1 MRRKMIWSSFMLF
14 FFTSVIFA
22 QVITGKVED
31 DFGPVDRAI
40 IGLQGNKK
48 LKVESDHEGNFQIDG
63 KIGDVLIVIDP
74 VTLNEKRFPVDKLN
88 MGILKLLEKEIALDV
103 VVGYGTQKKVNM
115 TGTVNTVSAD
125 DIRGKAT
132 SSLTNALQG
141 VTPGV
146 TVISRPGNVG
156 SDMGSINVRGRG
168 NLGTS
173 SPLYIVDGIPV
184 SAGDFQRIPSNDVES
199 ISILKDAAATSI
211 YGARAAY
218 GVFLVTTKKGK
229 EGKASI
235 SYNGYY
241 GLQTAINL
249 PQKLNALEFA
259 LLSNEAN
266 INAGKKPIF
275 TDAQIQKIKEGNS
288 PDLYPDNDWYKLF
301 YKGTAPIQE
310 HNISLSGGG
319 KTRYY
324 VSGTFFDQ
332 ESLVPG
338 TDLKRYSFRTNTER
352 QFSDKFKLGTNVS
365 YTLEKFKRKG
375 DWNTQ
380 NLDRMSPLSVL
391 RHSDGSWGTVTAG
404 AENTVNASNNPVRRV
419 EEGGWGGY
427 ETNRFIASLNAEYK
441 PFKDLSITG
450 VMSYKTYD
458 ERNSSFTNRTERL
471 IGHISK
477 QPMAGTDTR
486 INSLKKTWKHDYN
499 LMSQMYAT
507 YTKTISKHDMSLMAG
522 VQYED
527 YYYEE
532 LMARRD
538 DYPSNALTTINA
550 GSGKAENLGNGGDH
564 SARKFFSQFGRLTY
578 AFDSRYLFEANVRI
592 DQSSQ
597 FHKDQRVGVF
607 PSFSA
612 GWRVSQ
618 EDFMRNLRW
627 LNNLKLRASW
637 GKAGYVNNVGYYDY
651 FDVLGLGPAYVTG
664 GVLADGVWPSLQ
676 VNKNFTWET
685 VTTTNFGFD
694 LAVLKNSLELQADV
708 FKKEASDILLK
719 TPQPYELGLR
729 DSERAAVNGGVVNN
743 KGVELSLKYNGGI
756 RDFKYSISG
765 NFSKIWNEIKD
776 LRGQDKQIEGYWIK
790 QEGGSIGDFYGYIA
804 DGLFSSEEEIGKHAN
819 QQSKNT
825 SPGDIIYRDL
835 NGDGKITADDRT
847 VLGND
852 VPYLTYGLN
861 INMSYKNF
869 DLSIQGQGVDG
880 VSVFLFEEATQA
892 FFNGAGAKK
901 YHLGRWTKDN
911 PNPKANY
918 PRLLPT
924 ADNNHNGRVSSF
936 WLYDADYFRIKNIS
950 LGYTLPQKA
959 MGKIGLQNLRLYI
972 SGTNMFTIRA
982 DKRLKDFDPESPSV
996 RGTYP
1001 TIKTVSFGINA
1012 SF

>member
-1 MRRKMIWSSFMLF
+1 MRRKLIWSSILLF
-14 FFTSVIFA
+14 FFTSVVMA
-22 QVITGKVED
+22 QITGKVED
-31 DFGPVDRAI
+31 EYGPLNQAVVA
-40 IGLQGNKK
+40 LQGQRT
-48 LKVESDHEGNFQIDG
+48 KVLTDENGNFSING
-63 KIGDVLIVIDP
+63 KVGDVLIIVDP
-74 VTLNEKRFPVDKLN
+74 LTLNEKRFPVEKLD
-88 MGILKLLEKEIALDV
+88 MGVLKLLSKEIELKV

-125 DIRGKAT
+125 EIKGKAT

-156 SDMGSINVRGRG
+156 GDMGSINVRGRG
-168 NLGTS
+168 NLGS
-173 SPLYIVDGIPV
+173 ASPLYIVDGIPV

-199 ISILKDAAATSI
+199 ISILKDAAATAI

-229 EGKASI
+229 EGKASV

-241 GLQTAINL
+241 GLQKGINL
-249 PQKLNALEFA
+249 PEKLNALEFA

-266 INAGKKPIF
+266 INAGKKPAF
-275 TDAQIQKIKEGNS
+275 TDEQIEKIKAGNS
-288 PDLYPDNDWYKLF
+288 PDLYPNNDWYKMF
-301 YKGTAPIQE
+301 YREVAPMQE
-310 HNISLSGGG
+310 HNVSLSGGG
-319 KTRYY
+319 KTKYY

-365 YTLEKFKRKG
+365 YTLEKYKRKG

-380 NLDRMSPLSVL
+380 NLDRMSPLSVAK
-391 RHSDGSWGTVTAG
+391 HTDGTWGTVTAG
-404 AENTVNASNNPVRRV
+404 SENTVNASNNPIRRV
-419 EEGGWGGY
+419 EEGGWGDY
-427 ETNRFIASLNAEYK
+427 ETNRFVASLNAEYK

-458 ERNSSFTNRTERL
+458 ERSSSFTNRVDRL
-471 IGHISK
+471 VGFISK
-477 QPMAGTDTR
+477 QPLAGTDTR
-486 INSLKKTWKHDYN
+486 INRLSKTWKHNYN
-499 LMSQMYAT
+499 LMNQLYAT
-507 YTKTISKHDMSLMAG
+507 YTKTIDKHDLSLMAG
-522 VQYED
+522 LQYED
-527 YYYEE
+527 YYYEY
-532 LMARRD
+532 LSARRD

-578 AFDSRYLFEANVRI
+578 AFDSRYLFEANVRV

-597 FHKDQRVGVF
+597 FAPEKRVGVF

-612 GWRVSQ
+612 GWRISQ
-618 EDFMRNLRW
+618 EDFMKDIHW

-651 FDVLGLGPAYVTG
+651 FDVLGLGPAYITG

-694 LAVLKNSLELQADV
+694 LAVLKNRLELQADV
-708 FKKEASDILLK
+708 FNKEASDILLK
-719 TPQPYELGLR
+719 TPQPYELGLTN
-729 DSERAAVNGGVVNN
+729 DERAAVNGGVVNN
-743 KGVELSLKYNGGI
+743 KGIELSLKYNGSI
-756 RDFKYSISG
+756 QDFKYSISG

-776 LRGQDKQIEGYWIK
+776 LKGMNDQIEGYWIK
-790 QEGGSIGDFYGYIA
+790 REGGSIGDFYGFVA
-804 DGLFSSEEEIGKHAN
+804 EGLFVDKEDIKNHAN

-825 SPGDIIYRDL
+825 APGDIKYKDL
-835 NGDGKITADDRT
+835 NGDGKITAEDRT

-852 VPYLTYGLN
+852 VPYLTYGVN

-880 VSVFLFEEATQA
+880 VSVYLFEEATQA

-901 YHLGRWTKDN
+901 YHLGRWTKEN
-911 PNPKANY
+911 PNPNAVY

-924 ADNNHNGRVSSF
+924 SDNNHNGRKSSF

-950 LGYTLPQKA
+950 LGYTLPRETSE
-959 MGKIGLQNLRLYI
+959 KIGLQNLRLYI
-972 SGTNMFTIRA
+972 AGTNMFTIRA
-982 DKRLKDFDPESPSV
+982 DKRLKDFDPESPSA

-1001 TIKTVSFGINA
+1001 SIKTVSFGANI